1 MPRSGRLGRPCRF
14 EKFAGFNFYFYTMEE
29 QKNPWQIISAKQIY
43 DNKWINVTEYDVVNP
58 SGGKGIYGQ
67 VHFKNLAIGIVVLD
81 ENLNTWLVGQYRFT
95 LNEYSWEI
103 PEGGGALETDPLV
116 SAKRELL
123 EETGLIAK
131 EWTPI
136 LKMHLSNSVSDEY
149 AIIYLARQLEQH
161 APMPEE
167 TEQLVIKKIPF
178 EEAWLMMENGK
189 ITDAMSVAALQKV
202 KWMLASG
209 EIAKR

>member
-1 MPRSGRLGRPCRF
+1 
-14 EKFAGFNFYFYTMEE
+14 MEE
-29 QKNPWQIISAKQIY
+29 QKNPWQILSDKNVY
-43 DNKWINVTEYDVVNP
+43 DNKWINVTEYDVINP
-58 SGGKGIYGQ
+58 SGGRGIYGK

-81 ENLNTWLVGQYRFT
+81 ENLNTYLVGQYRFT

-103 PEGGGALETDPLV
+103 PEGGGALETDPLE

-123 EETGLIAK
+123 EETGLLAK
-131 EWTPI
+131 DWTPI
-136 LKMHLSNSVSDEY
+136 LKMHLSNSVSDEL
-149 AIIYLARQLEQH
+149 AITYLARQLEQH

-167 TEQLVIKKIPF
+167 TEQLVVKKIPF
-178 EEAWLMMENGK
+178 EEAWQMMENGK
-189 ITDAMSVAALQKV
+189 ITDAMSVAAIQKV